1 MLDRHVGVGHRPRI
15 GFTWVNCHDVESWA
29 PPVCSSTRLQVTGT
43 AISSRP
49 SDPAAQRRIIK
60 ANRPG
65 DSAGRMKTTHPA
77 LIEGGVMA
85 HAASAPSGPPHR
97 GSRKFTATALCW
109 LPAGREHQGP
119 AALTGQKADSKRGC
133 AYRHRDYPPP
143 SSRKFTCCRW
153 SPVRACFCFGPDP
166 SHSEHGAV
174 IRRRS
179 TTRYPIRQRECCRI
193 IEENHSE

>member
-1 MLDRHVGVGHRPRI
+1 MR
-15 GFTWVNCHDVESWA
+15 ESA
-29 PPVCSSTRLQVTGT
+29 RLQMTGKQSP
-43 AISSRP
+43 AKP

-77 LIEGGVMA
+77 LTEGGAMA

-109 LPAGREHQGP
+109 LLAGREHRGP

-133 AYRHRDYPPP
+133 AYRHRDHPPP
-143 SSRKFTCCRW
+143 VQGCSHAAVGLRSNPVSFRPISIPFRAW
-153 SPVRACFCFGPDP
+153 GGDPAPLNDASLDSPARVLSD
-166 SHSEHGAV
+166 H
-174 IRRRS
+174 
-179 TTRYPIRQRECCRI
+179 
-193 IEENHSE
+193 